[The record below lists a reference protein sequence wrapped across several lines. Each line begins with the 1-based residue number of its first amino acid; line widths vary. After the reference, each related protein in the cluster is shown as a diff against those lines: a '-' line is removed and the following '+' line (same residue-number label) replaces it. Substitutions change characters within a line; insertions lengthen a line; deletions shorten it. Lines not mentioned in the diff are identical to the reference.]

1 MEGRRYFLLLCF
13 PLGVPLVFLLSALF
27 FFTFMGSFLFSD
39 LSLSLYC
46 VCSVFV
52 CFFLSPVFVPFLP
65 LVSWFS
71 LCLLRPL
78 FSFFMLPPCLCLR
91 PPVLPSCSRFS
102 PLGSALFFSLGS
114 ALPPPPRLWICALK
128 TKAKLGYA
136 GFFCGFSSPVSV
148 SFASLSLLPV
158 HFLSLFLWPSV
169 ASIKPENGFSSRVR
183 ASWSWGTNASV
194 SLRRNRGRKFAL
206 LCLVRFP
213 VLFLFSSPFFFF
225 FFSP

>member
-1 MEGRRYFLLLCF
+1 M
-13 PLGVPLVFLLSALF
+13 
-27 FFTFMGSFLFSD
+27 LFSPPLFSSWCSSSLPSLCPLFLYFYGFLPLLWS
-39 LSLSLYC
+39 LSLSLLC
-46 VCSVFV
+46 LLCFCLFFFV
-52 CFFLSPVFVPFLP
+52 SPVFVPFLP

-78 FSFFMLPPCLCLR
+78 FSFFMLPPCLRLR

-102 PLGSALFFSLGS
+102 PLGSALFFPPRFCPF
-114 ALPPPPRLWICALK
+114 PPPPRLWICALK

-136 GFFCGFSSPVSV
+136 GFFSAFSSPVSV